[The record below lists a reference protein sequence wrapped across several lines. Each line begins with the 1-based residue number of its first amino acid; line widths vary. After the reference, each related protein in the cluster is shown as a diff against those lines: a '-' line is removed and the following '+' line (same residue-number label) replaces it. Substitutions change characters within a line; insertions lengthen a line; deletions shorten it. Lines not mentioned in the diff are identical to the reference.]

1 MDVLLKKSSI
11 AAAITITFAVSNAQ
25 AAAVTGFKIMD
36 IGQVIADTSAS
47 NNNAGNYSGII
58 DGKSGAF
65 MFKSRAGTTINA
77 KTFSGANL
85 FTGDIGT
92 GTINMGTANADNS
105 FSSGFI
111 FGPSLFTVN
120 TFGPSVADIT
130 GGVFTSTN
138 IAWGGKL
145 GGDAFNNLS
154 ADASDSIKIEFIAPG
169 PYADLWRVALQWAH
183 TITTAEDPTVQKG
196 YVGLRTAWYLEGTMT
211 TACGGVVTVPFPESP
226 VNQCVVTPV
235 PAASWLL
242 GSGLV
247 GLIGLARRRIA

>member
-25 AAAVTGFKIMD
+25 AAAVTSFKIMD
-36 IGQVIADTSAS
+36 IGQVIADTSVS
-47 NNNAGNYSGII
+47 NNNASNYSGIF

-65 MFKSRAGTTINA
+65 AFKNTAGTTINA

-92 GTINMGTANADNS
+92 GTINMGAANADNS

-138 IAWGGKL
+138 IAWGGNYR
-145 GGDAFNNLS
+145 GGAFNNLS
-154 ADASDSIKIEFIAPG
+154 ADASGPIKIEFIAPG
-169 PYADLWRVALQWAH
+169 ANASEWRVALQWAH
-183 TITTAEDPTVQKG
+183 TITTAEDPTVQKVYAG
-196 YVGLRTAWYLEGTMT
+196 MRAAWYLEGIMA
-211 TACGGVVTVPFPESP
+211 TANCGTLGGPPESSA
-226 VNQCVVTPV
+226 NQCVVTPV